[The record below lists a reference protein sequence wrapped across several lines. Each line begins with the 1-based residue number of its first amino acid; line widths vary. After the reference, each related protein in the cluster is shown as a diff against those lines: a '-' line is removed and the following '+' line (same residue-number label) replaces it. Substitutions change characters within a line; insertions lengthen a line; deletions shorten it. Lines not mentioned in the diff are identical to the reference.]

1 MTEKIFDSPITDKIC
16 NVAQSE
22 EFVNLNPKIQEKVI
36 DSLTRNDS
44 TGQEGGFMG
53 KFLGTKKENA
63 AMNIALIICA
73 ILVII
78 GVISQVGGK
87 DYWEVIIPAV
97 TTALG
102 YIFGKSDK

>member
-1 MTEKIFDSPITDKIC
+1 
-16 NVAQSE
+16 
-22 EFVNLNPKIQEKVI
+22 
-36 DSLTRNDS
+36 
-44 TGQEGGFMG
+44 
-53 KFLGTKKENA
+53 
-63 AMNIALIICA
+63 MNIALIICA

>member
-22 EFVNLNPKIQEKVI
+22 EFVSLNPKIQEKVI

-63 AMNIALIICA
+63 AMNIALIICFL
-73 ILVII
+73 LVII
-78 GVISQVGGK
+78 GAISQFGEK
-87 DYWEVIIPAV
+87 DYWEVIIPAI

-102 YIFGKSDK
+102 YIFGKSEK

>member
-16 NVAQSE
+16 TVAQSE
-22 EFVNLNPKIQEKVI
+22 EFVSLNPEIQEKVI

-44 TGQEGGFMG
+44 TGQEGGIMG
-53 KFLGTKKENA
+53 KFLGTKKENV
-63 AMNIALIICA
+63 AMNIALIICLV
-73 ILVII
+73 LVII
-78 GVISQVGGK
+78 GAISQFAGK
-87 DYWEVIIPAV
+87 DYWEVIIPAI